1 MARDRDDDSGRVSGL
16 FRPDGTFWMF
26 RKRFDQVGRDA
37 GCNVDGITAS
47 RFTRLVFTGL
57 TVSNPIDVLYIPTIA
72 LPLLSARLADPGGTM
87 DSKQG

>member
-16 FRPDGTFWMF
+16 FRPDGTFWVF

-47 RFTRLVFTGL
+47 RFTRLMLTGL
-57 TVSNPIDVLYIPTIA
+57 TVSQSHRCPLY
-72 LPLLSARLADPGGTM
+72 SHHCLAAAFG
-87 DSKQG
+87 